1 MKELLVQFGRYHIW
15 ANQLLLEA
23 INQLP
28 EEKCRQEVPSS
39 FNSLYT
45 TVLHIWDAE
54 SIWWQ
59 RMKLQEHIKIPSHD
73 FEGSFKT
80 LSQQLINQDKLWL
93 EWVSMSS
100 GIRIQKEKVL
110 NNPFTRWS
118 CIYLIMVPI
127 TGGNWLPYSGSL
139 ER

>member
-45 TVLHIWDAE
+45 NDNLF
-54 SIWWQ
+54 SN
-59 RMKLQEHIKIPSHD
+59 
-73 FEGSFKT
+73 F
-80 LSQQLINQDKLWL
+80 LIGK
-93 EWVSMSS
+93 
-100 GIRIQKEKVL
+100 
-110 NNPFTRWS
+110 
-118 CIYLIMVPI
+118 
-127 TGGNWLPYSGSL
+127 PYCY
-139 ER
+139 